1 MAAVIPCAIMSDSSP
16 LNLNS
21 TPQFA
26 TAEYAQKT
34 SGHVCTTCKQPI
46 SGRYY
51 RINGALTCETCAEI
65 SRRQIPVDSHASFVR
80 GILYGIGGAIVG
92 LILYST
98 FGIVTGL
105 VVGYLSLAV
114 GYIVGKAIHM
124 GSRGLGGRRYQ
135 IAAVILTYAAVSLSA
150 IPLAISQARKHVAP
164 SQIQTKSTNSPASAP
179 ADTSA
184 TVVAED
190 TDDNSSSPA
199 PKSIGAAIGW
209 LAIIGLASPFLE
221 LQDPIHGVI
230 GLVILSVGIR
240 IAWRLTAGSDLQV
253 LGPYE
258 NRPASPPVAT

>member
-1 MAAVIPCAIMSDSSP
+1 MSDSSP

-26 TAEYAQKT
+26 TAEYAQKV
-34 SGHVCTTCKQPI
+34 SGDVCTTCKQLI
-46 SGRYY
+46 SSRYY
-51 RINGALTCETCAEI
+51 RVNGALTCETCAEI

-80 GILYGIGGAIVG
+80 GVLYGIGGAILG

-105 VVGYLSLAV
+105 VIGYLALAV
-114 GYIVGKAIHM
+114 GYIVGKAIRL

-135 IAAVILTYAAVSLSA
+135 IAAVLLTYAAVSLSA
-150 IPLAISQARKHVAP
+150 IPVAISQAIKQP
-164 SQIQTKSTNSPASAP
+164 SAKRTQTQTTSPSASSPADS
-179 ADTSA
+179 SA
-184 TVVAED
+184 TIVAED
-190 TDDNSSSPA
+190 TGDRAASPA
-199 PKSIGAAIGW
+199 PKSLGAAIGW
-209 LAIIGLASPFLE
+209 LALIGLASPFLE

-258 NRPASPPVAT
+258 NRPASPPAAT

>member
-1 MAAVIPCAIMSDSSP
+1 MIPCASMSDSSP
-16 LNLNS
+16 VNLNS
-21 TPQFA
+21 SPQFA

-34 SGHVCTTCKQPI
+34 SGDVCITCKQPI

-51 RINGALTCETCAEI
+51 RINGTLTCETCAEI
-65 SRRQIPVDSHASFVR
+65 SRRQAPVDSHASFVR
-80 GILYGIGGAIVG
+80 GLLYGIGGAIVG

-105 VVGYLSLAV
+105 VIGYLSLAV
-114 GYIVGKAIHM
+114 GYIVGKAINM

-150 IPLAISQARKHVAP
+150 IPLAISQARKHVPP
-164 SQIQTKSTNSPASAP
+164 SKIQTQSPNSASSDADST
-179 ADTSA
+179 A

-190 TDDNSSSPA
+190 TGDNATSPA
-199 PKSIGAAIGW
+199 PKSLAAAIGW
-209 LAIIGLASPFLE
+209 LTLLGLASPFLE
-221 LQDPIHGVI
+221 LQDPIHGLI

-240 IAWRLTAGSDLQV
+240 IAWKLTAGSDLQV

-258 NRPASPPVAT
+258 NRPVSPPVAT

>member
-1 MAAVIPCAIMSDSSP
+1 MSDSSP
-16 LNLNS
+16 LNLNP

-26 TAEYAQKT
+26 TAEYAPKAA
-34 SGHVCTTCKQPI
+34 GDVCTTCKQPI

-51 RINGALTCETCAEI
+51 RINAALTCETCAEI
-65 SRRQIPVDSHASFVR
+65 SRRQIPADSHASFVR
-80 GILYGIGGAIVG
+80 GLLYGIGGAIVG

-105 VVGYLSLAV
+105 VIGYLSLAV
-114 GYIVGKAIHM
+114 GYIVGKAINM

-150 IPLAISQARKHVAP
+150 IPIAISQARKHMAP
-164 SQIQTKSTNSPASAP
+164 SKTERQSPDSSASSD
-179 ADTSA
+179 ADSAA

-190 TDDNSSSPA
+190 TGGHPARPA
-199 PKSIGAAIGW
+199 PKSFAAAIGW
-209 LAIIGLASPFLE
+209 LTLLGLASPFLE
-221 LQDPIHGVI
+221 LQDPIHGVL

-240 IAWRLTAGSDLQV
+240 IAWKLTAGSDLQV

-258 NRPASPPVAT
+258 NRPVSPSVAT

>member
-1 MAAVIPCAIMSDSSP
+1 MSDSSP
-16 LNLNS
+16 LNLNP

-26 TAEYAQKT
+26 TAEYVQKT
-34 SGHVCTTCKQPI
+34 SGDVCSTCKQPI

-65 SRRQIPVDSHASFVR
+65 SRRQIPSDSHASFVR
-80 GILYGIGGAIVG
+80 GVLYGIGGAIVG

-105 VVGYLSLAV
+105 VIGYLSLAV
-114 GYIVGKAIHM
+114 GYIVGKAINM

-150 IPLAISQARKHVAP
+150 IPIAISQARKHMAP
-164 SQIQTKSTNSPASAP
+164 SKIETQSSDSSDADSA
-179 ADTSA
+179 A

-190 TDDNSSSPA
+190 TGDHGARPA
-199 PKSIGAAIGW
+199 PKSFAAAIGW
-209 LAIIGLASPFLE
+209 LTLLGLASPFLE
-221 LQDPIHGVI
+221 LQDPIHGVL

-240 IAWRLTAGSDLQV
+240 IAWKLTAGSDLQV

-258 NRPASPPVAT
+258 NRPVSPSVAT

>member
-1 MAAVIPCAIMSDSSP
+1 MSDSSP

-26 TAEYAQKT
+26 TAEYAQKA
-34 SGHVCTTCKQPI
+34 SGDVCTTCKQPI

-80 GILYGIGGAIVG
+80 GILFGIGGAIVG

-105 VVGYLSLAV
+105 VIGYLSLAV
-114 GYIVGKAIHM
+114 GYIVGKAINL

-135 IAAVILTYAAVSLSA
+135 IAAVLLTYAAVSLSA
-150 IPLAISQARKHVAP
+150 IPLAISQAMKHP
-164 SQIQTKSTNSPASAP
+164 SPNHIQTQTASPSASAS
-179 ADTSA
+179 ADNFA
-184 TVVAED
+184 AGVAED
-190 TDDNSSSPA
+190 TGDRAAAPA
-199 PKSIGAAIGW
+199 PKNFGAAIGW
-209 LAIIGLASPFLE
+209 LALLGLASPFLE

>member
-1 MAAVIPCAIMSDSSP
+1 MSDPGP

-26 TAEYAQKT
+26 TAEYAQKA
-34 SGHVCTTCKQPI
+34 SGDVCTTCKQPI

-65 SRRQIPVDSHASFVR
+65 SRRQIPVGSHASFVR
-80 GILYGIGGAIVG
+80 GVLYGIGGATVG

-105 VVGYLSLAV
+105 VIGYLSLAV
-114 GYIVGKAIHM
+114 GYIVGKAINM

-150 IPLAISQARKHVAP
+150 IPLAISQARKHMAP
-164 SQIQTKSTNSPASAP
+164 SKIETQSSDSSASSD
-179 ADTSA
+179 ADNAA

-190 TDDNSSSPA
+190 TGDHAVRPA
-199 PKSIGAAIGW
+199 PKSFAAAIGW
-209 LAIIGLASPFLE
+209 LTLLGLASPFLE

-240 IAWRLTAGSDLQV
+240 IAWKLTAGSALQV
-253 LGPYE
+253 LGPFE
-258 NRPASPPVAT
+258 NSPAAPSAVT

>member
-1 MAAVIPCAIMSDSSP
+1 MSDSSP
-16 LNLNS
+16 LNLNP

-26 TAEYAQKT
+26 TAEYVQKT
-34 SGHVCTTCKQPI
+34 SGDVCNTCKQPI

-65 SRRQIPVDSHASFVR
+65 SRRQIPSDSHASFVR
-80 GILYGIGGAIVG
+80 GVLYGIGGAIVG

-105 VVGYLSLAV
+105 VIGYLSLAV
-114 GYIVGKAIHM
+114 CYIVGKAINM

-150 IPLAISQARKHVAP
+150 IPIAISQARKHMAP
-164 SQIQTKSTNSPASAP
+164 SKIQTQSPDSSASAD
-179 ADTSA
+179 ADSA
-184 TVVAED
+184 AAVVAED
-190 TDDNSSSPA
+190 TGDHAARPA
-199 PKSIGAAIGW
+199 PKSFAAAIGW
-209 LAIIGLASPFLE
+209 LTLLGLASPFLE
-221 LQDPIHGVI
+221 LQDPIHGVL

-240 IAWRLTAGSDLQV
+240 IAWKLTAGSDLQV

-258 NRPASPPVAT
+258 NRPVSPSVAT

>member
-1 MAAVIPCAIMSDSSP
+1 MSDPGP

-26 TAEYAQKT
+26 TAEYAQKA
-34 SGHVCTTCKQPI
+34 SGDVCTPCKQPI

-65 SRRQIPVDSHASFVR
+65 SRRQIPADSHASFVR
-80 GILYGIGGAIVG
+80 GVLYGIGGAIVG

-105 VVGYLSLAV
+105 VIGYLSLAV
-114 GYIVGKAIHM
+114 GYIVGKAINM

-150 IPLAISQARKHVAP
+150 IPLAISQARKHMAP
-164 SQIQTKSTNSPASAP
+164 SKIETQSSDSSAP
-179 ADTSA
+179 SDADNAA

-190 TDDNSSSPA
+190 TGEHAARPA
-199 PKSIGAAIGW
+199 PKSFAAAIGW
-209 LAIIGLASPFLE
+209 LTLLGLASPFLE

-240 IAWRLTAGSDLQV
+240 IAWKLTAGSDLQV
-253 LGPYE
+253 LGPFE
-258 NRPASPPVAT
+258 NSPAAPSAAT

>member
-1 MAAVIPCAIMSDSSP
+1 MSDSSP

-26 TAEYAQKT
+26 TAEYVQKT
-34 SGHVCTTCKQPI
+34 SGDVCTTCKQPI

-65 SRRQIPVDSHASFVR
+65 SRRQIPIDSHASFIR
-80 GILYGIGGAIVG
+80 GILYGIGGAILG

-114 GYIVGKAIHM
+114 GYIVGKAIHL

-164 SQIQTKSTNSPASAP
+164 SQIQTQPTNSSASSP
-179 ADTSA
+179 ADRSA
-184 TVVAED
+184 TVVSED
-190 TDDNSSSPA
+190 TDDNAARPA
-199 PKSIGAAIGW
+199 PKSFGAAIGW
-209 LAIIGLASPFLE
+209 LALLGLASPFLE

-240 IAWRLTAGSDLQV
+240 IAWRLTAGSDLQL

-258 NRPASPPVAT
+258 NRAPAAPLAT